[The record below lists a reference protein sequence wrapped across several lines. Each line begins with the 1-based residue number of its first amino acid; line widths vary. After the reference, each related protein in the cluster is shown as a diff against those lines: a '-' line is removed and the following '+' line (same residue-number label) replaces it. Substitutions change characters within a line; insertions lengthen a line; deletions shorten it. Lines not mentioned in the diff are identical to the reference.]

1 MSEWSSS
8 LERDKILRRET
19 IAVSRNSRDRNNLK
33 QDTLFLTTRTQIT
46 RFNMSCSIGPFFWK
60 PQRWTLPSPSNCSSL
75 LNMFNFL
82 LTVWHK
88 IDELVF
94 FWPNIFS
101 LFFHW
106 FGPHLTS
113 QANVLQKMRLTN
125 FYFCFNFCTK
135 LLSSQTCSIVL
146 KTKTESFYTVF
157 SATFVKKNR
166 GRIIW
171 VTNCP

>member
-19 IAVSRNSRDRNNLK
+19 IAVSRNSRDKIIENK
-33 QDTLFLTTRTQIT
+33 KHFFLTTRTQIT
-46 RFNMSCSIGPFFWK
+46 RFNKSCSIGPFFWK
-60 PQRWTLPSPSNCSSL
+60 PQRWTLPSPSNCSSH

-113 QANVLQKMRLTN
+113 QANFLQKMRLTKN
-125 FYFCFNFCTK
+125 IFFVLTFAQNCYLVK
-135 LLSSQTCSIVL
+135 LVQLFWKPKQKV
-146 KTKTESFYTVF
+146 
-157 SATFVKKNR
+157 
-166 GRIIW
+166 
-171 VTNCP
+171 